1 MLISWIEGTE
11 VRAQVVTNTGTPSGN
26 AMVVTTGPL
35 SEVSCASGA
44 AGSVLVASTDSRGT
58 GPGVYLRSVEA
69 DGGVSAELDAA
80 PWVGYF
86 SRDGAPTAP
95 HLRRRLRLRELQC
108 SRCDVVTAG

>member
-95 HLRRRLRLRELQC
+95 HLRRRLRLRELQ
-108 SRCDVVTAG
+108 